1 MDVGEKNK
9 KMVVSPDS
17 VIESG
22 RLSFKAFCGIYKSDS
37 YMYLDGYVCV
47 EEQQETVAYWI
58 REVTAYCYMKASELN
73 VKIIKLDIVY
83 EKNKQ

>member
-22 RLSFKAFCGIYKSDS
+22 RLSFKAFCELYKSDS
-37 YMYLDGYVCV
+37 YMYLDGYVYV

-58 REVTAYCYMKASELN
+58 REVAAYCHMKASELN

>member
-9 KMVVSPDS
+9 KMVVNPDS

-37 YMYLDGYVCV
+37 YMYLDGYVYV

-58 REVTAYCYMKASELN
+58 REVAAYCYMKASELN